1 MALRT
6 IDLAKMG
13 RRHQPGMTYE
23 EYKAELAKPRAE
35 RRGLPPMPADMCMSP
50 ENEAR
55 FADAVLLQHQ
65 AGAAARARAWAHGRD
80 SNCL

>member
-35 RRGLPPMPADMCMSP
+35 RKGLSPMPADMCMSA

-55 FADAVLLQHQ
+55 FAEAVSRHLQ
-65 AGAAARARAWAHGRD
+65 ASAAARARAWARGRD